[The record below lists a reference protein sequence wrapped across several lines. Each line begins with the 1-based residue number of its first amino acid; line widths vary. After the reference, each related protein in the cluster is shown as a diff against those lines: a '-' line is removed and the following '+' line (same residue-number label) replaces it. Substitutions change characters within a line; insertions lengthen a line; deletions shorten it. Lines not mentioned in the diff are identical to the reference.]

1 MARFYL
7 EPDKLLRTDYMQV
20 MPGKFGTQLL
30 RKCFIKGTNGLL
42 SGWKIWLHSIELI
55 MANCYWFWPVSC
67 SDVAA
72 HMIRRTS
79 CQLKLT
85 YFFKIIHL
93 IGFKGLST
101 CCTCMLF
108 HIAAFFQCILCR
120 TLQSIWRPYIS
131 NAVNVANAVYMKVQL
146 HQGDSLIH
154 GYFPVSPII
163 LFFFLFTLPL
173 LFHMCHP
180 KLVWAVQTIW
190 FLYAVINS
198 IELRSCYA

>member
-1 MARFYL
+1 MGLITWGFL
-7 EPDKLLRTDYMQV
+7 ISFVFMLSWQDFIWNLTNCWGLIICKSCPVNLV
-20 MPGKFGTQLL
+20 PNQLL

-101 CCTCMLF
+101 CCNFFFCCTCMLF

-154 GYFPVSPII
+154 GY
-163 LFFFLFTLPL
+163 L
-173 LFHMCHP
+173 
-180 KLVWAVQTIW
+180 
-190 FLYAVINS
+190 
-198 IELRSCYA
+198 